1 MVKPTMISRLKIS
14 EPTTTPIPDILACDG
29 LGDSLQT
36 ANLRDFGKDYLTS
49 YNYITLYNI
58 TQTFSAFQGLI
69 RKFKSW
75 DISVKSTQLWWVMKK
90 AGWFWSWVS
99 SKTIQPFV
107 LRWGNVSSK
116 TGEIQGIQAIPS
128 VLHLIRCTGKSS
140 WWTFQD
146 RCTPGHKW
154 WRPLQPAERAV
165 WGCWGHPAV
174 EISKHKTV
182 VIIVFWVISTVG
194 IIGG

>member
-75 DISVKSTQLWWVMKK
+75 DISVKSTQL
-90 AGWFWSWVS
+90 
-99 SKTIQPFV
+99 
-107 LRWGNVSSK
+107 
-116 TGEIQGIQAIPS
+116 
-128 VLHLIRCTGKSS
+128 
-140 WWTFQD
+140 
-146 RCTPGHKW
+146 
-154 WRPLQPAERAV
+154 
-165 WGCWGHPAV
+165 
-174 EISKHKTV
+174 
-182 VIIVFWVISTVG
+182 
-194 IIGG
+194 